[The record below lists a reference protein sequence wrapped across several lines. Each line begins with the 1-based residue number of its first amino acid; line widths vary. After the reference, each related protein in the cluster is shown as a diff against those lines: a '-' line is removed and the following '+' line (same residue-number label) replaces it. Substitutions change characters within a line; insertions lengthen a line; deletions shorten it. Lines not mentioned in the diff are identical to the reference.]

1 MVKRPAHR
9 PTKYDPKN
17 TPRKVREYCLKG
29 LINEEIAKKL
39 GISACIFYEWQNKY
53 PELVE
58 AVKEGKKVVDDEVEQ
73 ALYNTAKGGKKY
85 TETTRE
91 LVREGDRKGKLVIT
105 KKVKKVMLPNARAQ
119 EFWLKNRRP
128 KDFRD
133 RHEITGPE
141 GGPIGIVFIPDKQTP
156 EEWIKDANSDKRDGV
171 EPAAETDAGTEVSG
185 G

>member
-1 MVKRPAHR
+1 MVKKRGPGN
-9 PTKYDPKN
+9 PTKYDPET
-17 TPRKVREYCLKG
+17 TPQIIQKYCEKG
-29 LINEEIAKKL
+29 LINTEIAKKL
-39 GISACIFYEWQNKY
+39 GITVTTFYAWQNLY
-53 PELVE
+53 PDLVK

-73 ALYNTAKGGKKY
+73 ALYKTAKGGEKY

-91 LVREGDRKGKLVIT
+91 LAREGDRKGRLVIT

-156 EEWIKDANSDKRDGV
+156 GHSSLG
-171 EPAAETDAGTEVSG
+171 SG
-185 G
+185 YHRAWQV